1 MRAAPIALL
10 ALVAAASASSPAPA
24 QVPPAGAVSAAASAT
39 VSAASAPV
47 GEAVPLDVD
56 PPGPEKTK
64 PPSAAEWAKAGKV
77 RLTRTGPAAAPCT
90 AYRVREWL
98 RVRCLGTQPHAMV
111 LLGGSESEV
120 SFWID
125 HDDRRGGEVQFPLR
139 RGDRRVVQ
147 VWNGEVDK
155 AGVFKPRP
163 SLVIQEHW
171 LEDRAAPTVTAM

>member
-1 MRAAPIALL
+1 MRAAPLPLL
-10 ALVAAASASSPAPA
+10 ALVAAVLASSPVTAQAPDD
-24 QVPPAGAVSAAASAT
+24 G
-39 VSAASAPV
+39 
-47 GEAVPLDVD
+47 VPLDAD
-56 PPGPEKTK
+56 PPGAEKTK
-64 PPSAAEWAKAGKV
+64 SPSFDEWAKATKV

-98 RVRCLGTQPHAMV
+98 KVRCIGTKPHAMV
-111 LLGGSESEV
+111 VIGGDAAEV

-125 HDDRRGGEVQFPLR
+125 KDERRGGEVQFPMR

-147 VWNGEVDK
+147 IWTGGVDAAGLFK
-155 AGVFKPRP
+155 AKA

>member
-1 MRAAPIALL
+1 MRAAPLHLL
-10 ALVAAASASSPAPA
+10 ALVAAATASSPATA
-24 QVPPAGAVSAAASAT
+24 QAPPAGAAS
-39 VSAASAPV
+39 SD
-47 GEAVPLDVD
+47 AVPLDAD
-56 PPGPEKTK
+56 PPGTEKTK
-64 PPSAAEWAKAGKV
+64 TPSFDEWSKARKV

-98 RVRCLGTQPHAMV
+98 KVRCMGTRPHAMV
-111 LLGGSESEV
+111 VLGGDAAEV

-125 HDDRRGGEVQFPLR
+125 HDERRGGEVQFPLR

-147 VWNGEVDK
+147 IWTGEADE

-163 SLVIQEHW
+163 ALVIQEHW

>member
-10 ALVAAASASSPAPA
+10 ALVVAASASSPAPA
-24 QVPPAGAVSAAASAT
+24 QVPPAGAASTAVSAA
-39 VSAASAPV
+39 PV
-47 GEAVPLDVD
+47 DEAVPLDVD
-56 PPGPEKTK
+56 PPGLEKTK

>member
-1 MRAAPIALL
+1 MRAIPLHLL
-10 ALVAAASASSPAPA
+10 ALMAAATASSPAPA
-24 QVPPAGAVSAAASAT
+24 QAPPAASASAAA
-39 VSAASAPV
+39 P

-56 PPGPEKTK
+56 PPGNEKTK
-64 PPSAAEWAKAGKV
+64 SPTFDEWAKATKV

-98 RVRCLGTQPHAMV
+98 KVRCLGTKPHAMV
-111 LLGGSESEV
+111 VLGGDAAEV

-125 HDDRRGGEVQFPLR
+125 RDERQGGEVQFPMR

-147 VWNGEVDK
+147 IWTGGVDA
-155 AGVFKPRP
+155 AGVFKARP

-171 LEDRAAPTVTAM
+171 LDDRAAPTVTAM